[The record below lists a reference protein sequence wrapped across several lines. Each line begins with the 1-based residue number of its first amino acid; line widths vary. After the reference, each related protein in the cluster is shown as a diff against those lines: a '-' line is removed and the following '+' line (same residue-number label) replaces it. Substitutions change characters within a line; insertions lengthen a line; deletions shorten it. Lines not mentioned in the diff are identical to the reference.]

1 MSEETAEITV
11 PENVDGTIYMAAA
24 SDEDVDGDP
33 LQYILGGADAAL
45 FYLDPDTGDLSF
57 LAPPDFET
65 ALDEGGDNIDD
76 VEIIASDGEN
86 TSDATAVSIIVENVA
101 EGTIIEGTPAPDTLI
116 GTSDDDLIKGRDSND
131 VLRGGLGADTL
142 DGESGADWADYLGG
156 GDVTVN
162 LETGEASG
170 AATGDVYI
178 SIESIVGSSFD
189 DQLTGDAGSNIL
201 RGGLGADALDGG
213 AGTDW
218 ADYFGASVG
227 VAANLETGGTGRR
240 GCRKLLHFD

>member
-1 MSEETAEITV
+1 MWPRAQNRRN
-11 PENVDGTIYMAAA
+11 PG
-24 SDEDVDGDP
+24 
-33 LQYILGGADAAL
+33 
-45 FYLDPDTGDLSF
+45 
-57 LAPPDFET
+57 
-65 ALDEGGDNIDD
+65 
-76 VEIIASDGEN
+76 
-86 TSDATAVSIIVENVA
+86 
-101 EGTIIEGTPAPDTLI
+101 PDTLI
-116 GTSDDDLIKGRDSND
+116 GTSDDDLIKGLDSND

-142 DGESGADWADYLGG
+142 DGGSGADWADYLGG

-162 LETGEASG
+162 LETGEFSG

-227 VAANLETGGTGRR
+227 VAANLETGGTGRI
-240 GCRKLLHFD
+240 GCRRLLHFD